1 MSLEDGVFDHKYV
14 ARSSHKYLCAVSLMI
29 KLQER
34 CVCLSKENDHFPVSS
49 YMRSVY
55 RPMSTGNGVQP
66 QAESL
71 LSVHGFTSLFQETN
85 GVSSHWKSGTL
96 NR

>member
-1 MSLEDGVFDHKYV
+1 MCRFLNDQVTFPAHLSED
-14 ARSSHKYLCAVSLMI
+14 M
-29 KLQER
+29 
-34 CVCLSKENDHFPVSS
+34 CVCLLQENDHFPVSS
-49 YMRSVY
+49 CMRSVY
-55 RPMSTGNGVQP
+55 RPMSTGTGVQ

-71 LSVHGFTSLFQETN
+71 LSVHGFTSLFQETD